1 MDKSSNKSSTIS
13 SLVQDLEP
21 VLSKQG
27 PLLSQTYF
35 KTELSKQENSECSWI
50 YFKNAYITIQHIS

>member
-35 KTELSKQENSECSWI
+35 KTELSKQENSECSWT
-50 YFKNAYITIQHIS
+50 YFKMHI